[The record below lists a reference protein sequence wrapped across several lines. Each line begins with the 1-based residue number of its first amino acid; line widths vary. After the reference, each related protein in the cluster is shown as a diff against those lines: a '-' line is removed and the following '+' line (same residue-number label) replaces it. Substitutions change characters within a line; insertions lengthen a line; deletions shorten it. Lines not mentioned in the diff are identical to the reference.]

1 MIFKNIILIQAKLN
15 LKTLYMT
22 QTKHTQKAKR
32 NSGRSPAAS
41 AYSESYILFNYF
53 LSTLL
58 DVNYHQSHFIDLKT
72 EAQEN

>member
-1 MIFKNIILIQAKLN
+1 
-15 LKTLYMT
+15 MT